1 MPDFYHRSIQERDAP
16 LPPTSVFI
24 LEGRE
29 QYLAAPSY
37 RCHNFS
43 WPGKQNERKRRRGV
57 ASGQLTDAEITLPQL
72 QYWRHPPPSWTGGMT
87 RYSEWPRGVL
97 NASSTCPS
105 YIIYH
110 APRHASRRSSFTS
123 SHNGQWGGNE
133 RAWSLL
139 NTSLRS

>member
-1 MPDFYHRSIQERDAP
+1 MLIVSAPGVVCGQKKGTKPTMLAVSTGMPDFYHRSIQERDAP

-43 WPGKQNERKRRRGV
+43 WPGKQNERKMRRGV

-72 QYWRHPPPSWTGGMT
+72 QYWRHPPPS
-87 RYSEWPRGVL
+87 
-97 NASSTCPS
+97 
-105 YIIYH
+105 
-110 APRHASRRSSFTS
+110 
-123 SHNGQWGGNE
+123 
-133 RAWSLL
+133 
-139 NTSLRS
+139 